1 MVHQNTTN
9 WFGGAQSSVFSLMIP
24 RNRCI
29 CKCTEKWTS
38 NHPRQRGVLER
49 WLAGGFTFQT
59 LQPIWSIDVHA
70 YCTYVYIYVQ
80 YTYFMR
86 LLISTRWTYRSS
98 LLTNSYPTNW
108 MMIPIDYSDY
118 NWLFLLICIVLFCK
132 VDFPHV
138 AQGNNHTKPCDY
150 AVKPI

>member
-9 WFGGAQSSVFSLMIP
+9 WVWWGSIFSLQSDDPTQPLHLQMHRKVNLESSKGSPWKMTRWWFHVSDIATNMIH
-24 RNRCI
+24 RCTCILYI
-29 CKCTEKWTS
+29 C
-38 NHPRQRGVLER
+38 
-49 WLAGGFTFQT
+49 
-59 LQPIWSIDVHA
+59 I
-70 YCTYVYIYVQ
+70 YIYVQ